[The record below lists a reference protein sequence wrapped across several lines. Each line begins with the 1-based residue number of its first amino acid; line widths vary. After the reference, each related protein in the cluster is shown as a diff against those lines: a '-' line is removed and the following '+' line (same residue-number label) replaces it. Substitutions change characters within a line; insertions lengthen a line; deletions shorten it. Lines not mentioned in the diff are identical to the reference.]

1 MMEAAPGSF
10 VAAMSRWHDFY
21 MLTGGAAA
29 TLMGLL
35 FVAVSFG
42 MGLELQERR
51 DGLNTFVT
59 PTMVHFVD
67 VLVIAAASVSPL
79 PPRVVALLLVVL
91 IVINVV
97 PGLQRVRKLRQYHD
111 EDPFDWRDWLWYL
124 LLPVGCELLLILAA
138 VGLWREQPTALLT
151 MAGALVLLLVAG
163 VRNAWDLVRFLVA
176 KR

>member
-1 MMEAAPGSF
+1 MNTDPASF

-35 FVAVSFG
+35 FVALSFG
-42 MGLELQERR
+42 IGLEVQKRT
-51 DGLNTFVT
+51 DGINTFVT
-59 PTMVHFVD
+59 PTVVHFVE

-79 PPRVVALLLVVL
+79 PPTFVALLLGGLVVANTL
-91 IVINVV
+91 
-97 PGLQRVRKLRQYHD
+97 PGVRRVGRLRSYHA
-111 EDPFDWRDWLWYL
+111 EEPFDWRDWVWYL
-124 LLPVGCELLLILAA
+124 LLPVAGHLVLLAA
-138 VGLWREQPTALLT
+138 AIGMWQADERALLA

-163 VRNAWDLVRFLVA
+163 VRNAWDLVLYLLS

>member
-1 MMEAAPGSF
+1 MEAPANF
-10 VAAMSRWHDFY
+10 AAALSRWHDFY

-35 FVAVSFG
+35 FVALSFG
-42 MGLELQERR
+42 IGLELQKRS
-51 DGLNTFVT
+51 DSIDTFVT

-67 VLVIAAASVSPL
+67 VLVIAAASVAPL
-79 PPRVVALLLVVL
+79 PPRIVALLLAVM

-97 PGLQRVRKLRQYHD
+97 PGLQRLRRLRDYHE

-124 LLPVGCELLLILAA
+124 VLPVGSELVLIFTA
-138 VGLWREQPTALLT
+138 VELWRQEPVALLT

-163 VRNAWDLVRFLVA
+163 VRNAWDLVRFLIS